1 MRDSMTSDAAPS
13 DLPSPQPRTRPF
25 RSVLRP
31 ALISAAFALSVVALA
46 LLILR
51 AWVWPQLDRWRE
63 PVQALV
69 SKTLGRPV
77 QIGQITGAWSGAA
90 PVLVVRDLRIEAPD
104 GAAGLTAVSLRGV
117 LSPAAL
123 WTGELRFSSLV
134 IEQPRIQITR
144 NAQGEIALA
153 GWPLARSS
161 QGPSDALDWVLRQ
174 GRIQVASGQLEL
186 QDGQGQW
193 PDLPALPLALRIAA
207 GPEGH
212 ELDVQAGRTEPED
225 AVRLI
230 LKARWQQP
238 LWSRPSD
245 LASWTGLAHIDGHG
259 IDWAVLVR
267 QVPRLQALLPPAG
280 VAPNARIAL
289 QAWAGFERGRDLR
302 SFARA
307 EMIRADAA
315 GRADA
320 PAARPAMGQTNLGPA
335 AGLSVVATAVI
346 APLSRQSE
354 ASGWSGRIARITL
367 ADDQSLNLAGTGG
380 LTLTPPVR
388 SDQPGRRVELSLAL
402 EPLELQSVGVFL
414 GRLKQVSGLNL
425 WPEDLRIKGR
435 LEQLRFRSDPSDAE
449 GEPWIEARVTQAG
462 LAFRPSTPG
471 AEAGAVSVPPA
482 GLSGLS
488 GELRW
493 RPGDAQVQIDAGP
506 LELTLPG
513 VWAEPILRLNRLK
526 GAIAVHALN
535 EPSAKQGRRW
545 TIESPGLEFATD
557 DFSGAARL
565 KWASATG
572 SPGQLQLDARID
584 RVAAN
589 RVARYLPLVV
599 GSATRSWVQQGIRSG
614 TVEKIEVLLQGDLA
628 RFPFRESGQ
637 GKFRVSGRMREV
649 GLDYAPGWPGLE
661 GLEGQLIFERAG
673 FEVTAASARIQGV
686 ALRTLRA
693 RMNDFREGLL
703 SVEGQGD
710 GPAQALL
717 DFIDRSPLASSIS
730 TFTRDLRVQSA
741 AEMGLALQIP
751 IFDPEATRVRGH
763 VLLAGNDLILD
774 STLPPF
780 EGVQGRIEFTESG
793 LTLRS
798 IKAQFLGGPLSV
810 NATPGAAGQ
819 LRIEAQGRLQ
829 VAAVQSLLDNALT
842 QSLSGSLPYR
852 AEINVDRRASSL
864 RLRSDLTGLASS
876 LPAPL
881 SKSASQPLVL
891 EVRSQPLAPAR
902 PNERPPGDRV
912 DVMLGRDMHLA
923 LERRRDPSNDR
934 LRVQRAGFGMG
945 NPPILRDRG
954 FSVAMR
960 TESFDFDA
968 WRVLLARTDLDAMRS
983 TTSDNPL
990 PGFTLVPDWVSV
1002 VADSIRIGGQT
1013 LNAVVIGASRQEGH
1027 WRANIAAQEISGHF
1041 EWLDA
1046 RPGEPIGT
1054 LRAQFDR
1061 LSLPRAREGEV
1072 ETALARAPDR
1082 LPALEISVESLA
1094 LGRVELG
1101 RLSVSAANT
1110 GSAQQPVWA
1119 LRRLEIDNPHARLSA
1134 TGRWAYVASDPGAA
1148 RAREVAAAAAG
1159 GLGSIDPRSTEL
1171 DLALQVRDAG
1181 GLLARFGIEHA
1192 VRAAPGEVS
1201 GSLHWHGSPLALD
1214 LPSLQGA
1221 LQLSLGQGGFLR
1233 IDPGAARLVAVLN
1246 LQALTRLLTGDLFD
1260 VFREGFAFDSIK
1272 GQVAIQDGVIQTSDL
1287 TMRGPQATVTLQGS
1301 ADLKQETQNL
1311 QVRVVPEFNANLASV
1326 AVGAMVNPAVGL
1338 GSLAAQY
1345 VLRKPLQQALAVEF
1359 DIDGSWTEPRIR
1371 ERRPLTDNPSRTP

>member
-13 DLPSPQPRTRPF
+13 EPPSPPPRIRRP

-63 PVQALV
+63 PLQALV
-69 SKTLGRPV
+69 SKTLARPV

-90 PVLVVRDLRIEAPD
+90 PVLVVRDLRIDAPD
-104 GAAGLTAVSLRGV
+104 GRAGLTALSLRGV

-134 IEQPRIQITR
+134 IEQPRIQVTR

-153 GWPLARSS
+153 GWPMARSS
-161 QGPSDALDWVLRQ
+161 QGPSAALDWVLRQ
-174 GRIQVASGQLEL
+174 GRIQVESGQLEL
-186 QDGQGQW
+186 QDALGRW
-193 PDLPALPLALRIAA
+193 PDQTAVPLALRMASA
-207 GPEGH
+207 REGH
-212 ELDVQAGRTEPED
+212 ALDVQVGQTGSAQ
-225 AVRLI
+225 ALQVSF
-230 LKARWQQP
+230 KARWQQP

-245 LASWTGLAHIDGHG
+245 LASWTGLAHLDGQG
-259 IDWAVLVR
+259 VDWATLVG
-267 QVPRLQALLPPAG
+267 QIPRLQALLPAPGA
-280 VAPNARIAL
+280 APNARMAL
-289 QAWAGFERGRDLR
+289 QAWAGFERGRELR
-302 SFARA
+302 GFARA
-307 EMIRADAA
+307 EIVRFDAA
-315 GRADA
+315 GER
-320 PAARPAMGQTNLGPA
+320 PA
-335 AGLSVVATAVI
+335 AGQTPAGPARGLALVASAVVSP
-346 APLSRQSE
+346 APRQGD
-354 ASGWSGRIARITL
+354 ASGRSGRIERV
-367 ADDQSLNLAGTGG
+367 SLTDEDGLSLVGTGS
-380 LTLTPPVR
+380 LTLPAQPPR
-388 SDQPGRRVELSLAL
+388 TDEPTRRTEVSLVL
-402 EPLELQSVGVFL
+402 DPLELQAVGPFMS
-414 GRLKQVSGLNL
+414 RLKQVSGLNL
-425 WPEDLRIKGR
+425 WPDDLRLKGR
-435 LEQLRFRSDPSDAE
+435 LEQLRFKSDPTGTES
-449 GEPWIEARVTQAG
+449 EPWIEARVSQAG
-462 LAFRPSTPG
+462 LAFRPSATS
-471 AEAGAVSVPPA
+471 AVARAASDPPA
-482 GLSGLS
+482 GLSGLT

-513 VWAEPILRLNRLK
+513 VWAEPTLRLTRLK
-526 GAIAVHALN
+526 GTIAVHRLD
-535 EPSAKQGRRW
+535 EPFSKQGRRW
-545 TIESPGLEFATD
+545 TIDSPRLEFATD

-565 KWASATG
+565 KWASAPG
-572 SPGQLQLDARID
+572 SPGQLQLDARIE

-589 RVARYLPLVV
+589 RVVRYLPSVV
-599 GSATRSWVQQGIRSG
+599 GSATRSWVQQGVRSG
-614 TVEKIEVLLQGDLA
+614 AVENIEVLLQGDLA
-628 RFPFRESGQ
+628 RFPFREPSQ

-703 SVEGQGD
+703 SVEGQGE
-710 GPAQALL
+710 GPAQSLL

-730 TFTRDLRVQSA
+730 TFTRDLQVQSA

-751 IFDPEATRVRGH
+751 IFDPAATRVRGQ

-793 LTLRS
+793 LTLRD

-819 LRIEAQGRLQ
+819 LRIDAQGRLQ
-829 VAAVQSLLDNALT
+829 VAAVQALLNNALT

-881 SKSASQPLVL
+881 TKAASEPLAL

-902 PNERPPGDRV
+902 ANERPPGDRV

-923 LERRRDPSNDR
+923 LERRRDPSSDR

-960 TESFDFDA
+960 TASFDFDTWWA
-968 WRVLLARTDLDAMRS
+968 LLARTDLDGMRRAS
-983 TTSDNPL
+983 GEQPL

-1002 VADSIRIGGQT
+1002 VADTLRIGGQT

-1061 LSLPRAREGEV
+1061 LSLSRAREGEV
-1072 ETALARAPDR
+1072 ETALARAPER

-1110 GSAQQPVWA
+1110 GSAQQPVWS
-1119 LRRLEIDNPHARLSA
+1119 LRRLEIDNPHAQFSA
-1134 TGRWAYVASDPGAA
+1134 TGRWAYVAADPGAA

-1159 GLGSIDPRSTEL
+1159 GAAAIDPRSTEL
-1171 DLALQVRDAG
+1171 DLTLQVRDAG

-1192 VRAAPGEVS
+1192 VRAAAGEVS

-1221 LQLSLGQGGFLR
+1221 LQLSLGHGGFLR

-1246 LQALTRLLTGDLFD
+1246 LQAIARLLTGDLLD

-1272 GQVAIQDGVIQTSDL
+1272 GQVAIQDGVIKTSDL
-1287 TMRGPQATVTLQGS
+1287 IMRGPQATVTLQGS